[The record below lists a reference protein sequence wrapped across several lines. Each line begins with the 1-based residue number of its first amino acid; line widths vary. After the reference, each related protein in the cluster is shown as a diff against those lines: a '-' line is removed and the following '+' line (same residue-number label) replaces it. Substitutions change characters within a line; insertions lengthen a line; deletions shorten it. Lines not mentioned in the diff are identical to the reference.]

1 MRIAVVG
8 GGVTGLA
15 AAHRLLELARE
26 QGREVEVTLLEGS
39 DRLGGSIGTVRRDGF
54 VLELGPDSMITDKP
68 WGLALARR
76 LRLDDQLMGTQE
88 EHRRSFVVRNGKL
101 VPVPEGF
108 QLLAPSRF
116 GPLVSTSIFSPLGKL
131 RMAMDLFI
139 PPKPPTA
146 DESLGSF
153 VLRRLGREA
162 LERIA
167 QPMIAGIY
175 GADPMQL
182 SLRATL
188 PRFLDMERDHGS
200 VIRGMWARMK
210 QGSGGKGASAVKP
223 QASNSGSSGATTAAS
238 SSSSAPKPLAS
249 NPQTGVS
256 GARYGLFVSFREG
269 MQTLTDA
276 LASRIPEACVRL
288 KAPVASLERAGAG
301 WSLTLAGGER
311 VEADALVLALP
322 AYQSASL
329 VAHLDSRLAELLSG
343 IHYASAATMTLC
355 YRRQDVPHPLDGFG
369 FVVPAT
375 ERLTLLGCTFTQ
387 VKYAHRAPEG
397 YALLRVFL
405 GGEIVER
412 KTEAE
417 LAQLVRADLQ
427 KLVGVTAEPRF
438 TQFWRR
444 SRCMPH
450 YHVGHLERVEEME
463 TRAAA
468 LPGLQLAGNAF
479 YGVGIPDSV
488 HSGEQAAE
496 RLLPSC

>member
-15 AAHRLLELARE
+15 TAHRLLELARE
-26 QGREVEVTLLEGS
+26 QGREIELTLLEGS
-39 DRLGGSIGTVRRDGF
+39 PRLGGAIGTVRRDGF

-68 WGLALARR
+68 WGLALARC
-76 LRLDDQLMGTQE
+76 LGLDDQLIGTQE
-88 EHRRSFVVRNGKL
+88 KHRRSFVVRNGKL
-101 VPVPEGF
+101 APVPEGF
-108 QLLAPSRF
+108 QLLAPSKF
-116 GPLVSTSIFSPLGKL
+116 GPLVTTSIFSPLGKL
-131 RMAMDLFI
+131 RMALDLVI

-188 PRFLDMERDHGS
+188 PRFLDMEREHGS
-200 VIRGMWARMK
+200 VIRGMWARM
-210 QGSGGKGASAVKP
+210 GKGPKGKEASGVKP
-223 QASNSGSSGATTAAS
+223 QVSGSPNTRTPEHLNTP
-238 SSSSAPKPLAS
+238 SAPNTQHPTP
-249 NPQTGVS
+249 NTQTGVS

-269 MQTLTDA
+269 MQTLIDA
-276 LASRIPEACVRL
+276 LVARIPEECVRVG
-288 KAPVASLERAGAG
+288 ARVEGLERRDTA
-301 WSLTLAGGER
+301 WTLTLAGGEKL
-311 VEADALVLALP
+311 EADAVVLALP
-322 AYQSASL
+322 AYRSAEL
-329 VAHLDSRLAELLSG
+329 VAHLDARLAELLG
-343 IHYASAATMTLC
+343 GVHYASAATMTLC

-369 FVVPAT
+369 FVVPAK

-387 VKYAHRAPEG
+387 VKYANRAPEG

-405 GGEIVER
+405 GGEVVER
-412 KTEAE
+412 KSEAE
-417 LAQLVRADLQ
+417 WQQLVRADLQ
-427 KLVGVTAEPRF
+427 KLVGVTAEPLF
-438 TQFWRR
+438 TQTWSG

-450 YHVGHLERVEEME
+450 YYVGHLERVEEME
-463 TRAAA
+463 ARTAAIR
-468 LPGLQLAGNAF
+468 GLEIAGNAF
-479 YGVGIPDSV
+479 RGVGIPDSV

-496 RLLPSC
+496 RLLG